1 MGPQDATGV
10 KDLLLFSSQQVD
22 SFVLFLIGLFC
33 LSDPK
38 PVPFLFL
45 MSHVRL
51 SRTSQLSVS
60 LNQKIELLWGKPT
73 RHLDKPTHAIY
84 INAYLHGYTW

>member
-45 MSHVRL
+45 MSHVRQILL
-51 SRTSQLSVS
+51 SALWVS
-60 LNQKIELLWGKPT
+60 LSTKKLSYYGET
-73 RHLDKPTHAIY
+73 RQDT
-84 INAYLHGYTW
+84 